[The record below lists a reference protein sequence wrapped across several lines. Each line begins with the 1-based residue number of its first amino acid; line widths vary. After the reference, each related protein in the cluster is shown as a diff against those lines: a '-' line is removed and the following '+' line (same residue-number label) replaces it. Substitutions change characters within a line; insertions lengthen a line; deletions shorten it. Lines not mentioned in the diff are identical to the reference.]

1 MSGRPD
7 RLDNRVEHNEAD
19 SADEVQSNEASESLQ
34 EEGDEGFKHDS
45 VVSGTAVVRSLVHAT
60 LVSFDAVA
68 RGGTARRTTH
78 TENHRKASEVQRI
91 RR

>member
-7 RLDNRVEHNEAD
+7 RLENRVEHDEAD

-45 VVSGTAVVRSLVHAT
+45 VVSGTAVVSSLVHAT
-60 LVSFDAVA
+60 IVSLDALTLS
-68 RGGTARRTTH
+68 RPARRTTH

>member
-7 RLDNRVEHNEAD
+7 RLDNRIEHHEAD
-19 SADEVQSNEASESLQ
+19 GAHEVESNEAPESLQ
-34 EEGDEGFKHDS
+34 EERDERFKHDS
-45 VVSGTAVVRSLVHAT
+45 VVSGTAVVRSLVNAT
-60 LVSFDAVA
+60 LVSFHTVA
-68 RGGTARRTTH
+68 RGSTARRTTH